1 MALFEDKAAALS
13 GANSSDFLAAAMAE
27 SEKFREQ
34 YATLP
39 KGHEDWTPP
48 TDL

>member
-13 GANSSDFLAAAMAE
+13 GDNSAAFLAEAMVE
-27 SEKFREQ
+27 SEKFREH

-39 KGHEDWTPP
+39 NVIKAKDMP
-48 TDL
+48 